1 MVEQFHKPT
10 TIQEALSL
18 KRRLATRA
26 VFLAGGT
33 LANAKD
39 CPVRPEHWI
48 SLAGLKLDRVDLRRG
63 DLVIGA
69 LCTLQRLIEDART
82 PVPLQAAAAQIMSRN
97 VRNMA
102 TVGGHV
108 AANLPYS
115 DLIPMLIALGAKVEL
130 PGPRVTKT
138 VSILDYITTGTT
150 SATASGARFGATSGC
165 PAGCDAGCPS
175 GCSLT
180 FTSGTT
186 RLITRIVVPRLDR
199 RRLAACGNVRGSAN
213 ARSLLSAAVSLTP
226 TDEGI
231 QDPII
236 ALAGVGRHVAR
247 LTLAEKA
254 LNGKPLP
261 PIDRLAAM
269 ISRCVRPTATPFAS
283 APYIKHQAGVAVA
296 LAFQKAL
303 RPDGGR
309 R

>member
-1 MVEQFHKPT
+1 
-10 TIQEALSL
+10 
-18 KRRLATRA
+18 
-26 VFLAGGT
+26 
-33 LANAKD
+33 
-39 CPVRPEHWI
+39 
-48 SLAGLKLDRVDLRRG
+48 
-63 DLVIGA
+63 
-69 LCTLQRLIEDART
+69 
-82 PVPLQAAAAQIMSRN
+82 
-97 VRNMA
+97 
-102 TVGGHV
+102 V

-130 PGPRVTKT
+130 PGPRVSTT

-150 SATASGARFGATSGC
+150 SSTASGARFKATSGC

-175 GCSLT
+175 GCGLT
-180 FTSGTT
+180 VTSGRT

-199 RRLAACGNVRGSAN
+199 YRLAACGNVRGSAN

-226 TDEGI
+226 TNDGI
-231 QDPII
+231 RDPII

-247 LTLAEKA
+247 LTSAEKA

-261 PIDRLAAM
+261 STEKLAAM
-269 ISRCVRPTATPFAS
+269 ISRCVRPTSTPFAS

-309 R
+309 G